1 MSNLIDEIKCHIKKF
16 KDCTNDEKQKI
27 LKLLTIAFGSDN
39 DPFLLDNSVVIMF
52 FYKTYLVGVV
62 SGLEN
67 YYLVKDNIN
76 YESNRASYYI
86 NYDKKGV
93 FIYNLAVLKSCRGNG
108 LGKSLV
114 KILLNYFKKI
124 GVEYFH
130 VQISEDNVGS
140 NKIFSDN
147 GFKIRKNLMA
157 DDNNKF
163 NVLTY
168 FV

>member
-1 MSNLIDEIKCHIKKF
+1 MSNLIDKIKCHIKKF
-16 KDCTNDEKQKI
+16 KDCTIDEKQKI

-86 NYDKKGV
+86 NY
-93 FIYNLAVLKSCRGNG
+93 
-108 LGKSLV
+108 V
-114 KILLNYFKKI
+114 KIY
-124 GVEYFH
+124 
-130 VQISEDNVGS
+130 
-140 NKIFSDN
+140 
-147 GFKIRKNLMA
+147 
-157 DDNNKF
+157 
-163 NVLTY
+163 
-168 FV
+168 